1 MTLMQYAQIF
11 NDPRK
16 QLSYIC
22 KYYGMRPDL
31 VQAAGG
37 NISIKT
43 TDDKLYIKSSGC
55 TLFDVES
62 DKNISVVDLNTVRNL
77 MDAGKDIKISEKD
90 FLAKATI
97 EGSQPSLE
105 TFFHSMTAK
114 YTVHLH
120 PIIVIEALHLYK
132 DELEKKYTDADFV
145 DYYKPGLKLAKKI
158 NYNKKIIFLDKHG
171 IIVQSDYLDDIYN
184 TIDGIIDYC
193 ASLITKHVYDI
204 DVYKEATHIQ
214 QSLFEEEGKVYYIMP
229 VNEFDFVTAK
239 LNQTPDCVIYGNQNY
254 CSYNGHNFIIGKNF
268 LKCKQIEEV
277 LKMYQNVT
285 TELSNNEVK
294 ELLNWDSEKYRKDC

>member
-31 VQAAGG
+31 VQAGGG

-55 TLFDVES
+55 MLFDVEP

-77 MDAGKDIKISEKD
+77 MNKDSINGVSEKD
-90 FLAKATI
+90 FLAKATL

-120 PIIVIEALHLYK
+120 PIIVIQTIHLYK
-132 DELEKKYTDADFV
+132 DKLIQKFTDADFV
-145 DYYKPGLKLAKKI
+145 DYYKPGLKLSKKI
-158 NYNKKIIFLDKHG
+158 DFKKHVIFLDKHG
-171 IIVQSDYLDDIYN
+171 IIVQSDDLSDVYN

-193 ASLITKHVYDI
+193 ASLVTEHICDTDF
-204 DVYKEATHIQ
+204 YKEASQIQ

-229 VNEFDFVTAK
+229 VNDLGSATAK

-254 CSYNGHNFIIGKNF
+254 CFYNGHNFIIGNSF

-277 LKMYQNVT
+277 LEMYKNVA
-285 TELSNNEVK
+285 TELSDKEVG
-294 ELLNWDSEKYRKDC
+294 ELLDWDSEKYRRDC